1 MPSLSMRRGRTCPSF
16 PLFLQHFT
24 ANLEPKPQCPHH
36 SASALPTLPL
46 DFLPTPFPIHGPC
59 PEPGTLFLCLSCP
72 SDTGLPIPR
81 ARVLLVPDNSFPL
94 GYYLIPFTGIVGL
107 LVLAMGAV
115 MVSSS
120 GSMMGRAKAFKARLD
135 LKLGGGNGF
144 YWIVQFCS
152 LSLVHPLPLSPD
164 SSLYPAPETAPAEST
179 DQRAAETDSYT

>member
-1 MPSLSMRRGRTCPSF
+1 MLTWSPSLSAPTIQPQ
-16 PLFLQHFT
+16 PFL
-24 ANLEPKPQCPHH
+24 L
-36 SASALPTLPL
+36 TLPL

-135 LKLGGGNGF
+135 LKLGGGMVSTG
-144 YWIVQFCS
+144 
-152 LSLVHPLPLSPD
+152 LS
-164 SSLYPAPETAPAEST
+164 SSVP
-179 DQRAAETDSYT
+179 